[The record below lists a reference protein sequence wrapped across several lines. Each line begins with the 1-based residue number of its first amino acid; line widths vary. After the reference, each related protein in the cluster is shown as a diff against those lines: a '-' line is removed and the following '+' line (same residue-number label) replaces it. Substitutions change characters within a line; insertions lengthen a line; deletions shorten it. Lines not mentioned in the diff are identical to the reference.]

1 MGIDDLEKSRYERFL
16 DNTKA
21 ATNWVGEKGSD
32 LYDWHRSWDGKRNY
46 TGSTIP
52 YLYNIADKFGFVGTD
67 APAFDP
73 EKAGTGTKDGF
84 FNKKIPDMYKSY
96 DTQKDFADY
105 GVEMTP
111 EENPILDHSQ
121 RVMRTADDVAKS
133 GINTLSGWWDEGKD
147 LARLVPLSAL
157 EGAKHVYN
165 YGIDNPID
173 NAIRKKYPSWRAPLR
188 TEGLGEGYRWLKD
201 SAADLINFATVGAA
215 NLPSGERNEYSQS
228 AFKDYAPPIL
238 ENGYRDT
245 DLNNWDM
252 YQNWKTGSGWST
264 SDDARIDKKVK
275 SEMDKMNFDPS
286 EMMKE
291 WMETADESWWNTP
304 GKRQH
309 YFPQYMDAVKEGTK
323 YSLKNEFEFEENG
336 EKYADWAGDKYR
348 ENMLG
353 THNSYTLPSDL
364 DMDNKEALEWY
375 NANMSPFAGIDANFQ
390 MVNDTYLDELKAGK
404 NPSDIGEPNEFDYG
418 YMDSVSGPGLNESTK
433 VYEYSTPEAKA
444 AMESSQMMA
453 LEIAATFGI
462 TAPLKIQKIAQE
474 LAQGTKVGRIL
485 REVMPGTF
493 QWGNR
498 GKFGLPK
505 FSTIKPGG
513 WRTGN
518 TLKTT
523 LNAPAQLIDW
533 ARPKGAQFAGVL
545 MASDE
550 DKY

>member
-111 EENPILDHSQ
+111 EENPILDHTQ
-121 RVMRTADDVAKS
+121 RVMSMNQDIAKS
-133 GINTLSGWWDEGKD
+133 GINLVSGLWDEGKD
-147 LARLVPLSAL
+147 LARVVPLSVL
-157 EGAKHVYN
+157 EAAKWGYN
-165 YGIDNPID
+165 KTIDNPID
-173 NAIRKKYPSWRAPLR
+173 NAIRKKYPSWNDRAPLR

-201 SAADLINFATVGAA
+201 SAADTLNMAGF
-215 NLPSGERNEYSQS
+215 NLPSGDRETESMTSFQT
-228 AFKDYAPPIL
+228 YAPPVL

-252 YQNWKTGSGWST
+252 YQNWKKGSGWSFK
-264 SDDARIDKKVK
+264 DDEKIDKKVK

-309 YFPQYMDAVKEGTK
+309 YFPQYMDAIKEGTK
-323 YSLKNEFEFEENG
+323 YSLKNEFEFEETG

-353 THNSYTLPSDL
+353 THNSYTLPSDIGF
-364 DMDNKEALEWY
+364 DNKEALEWY
-375 NANMSPFAGIDANFQ
+375 NADMSPFVGIDANFQ
-390 MVNDTYLDELKAGK
+390 MVNDAYLDELKAGK

-418 YMDSVSGPGLNESTK
+418 FADSVSGPGLNESTK

-444 AMESSQMMA
+444 AMESNQMMA

-462 TAPLKIQKIAQE
+462 TAPMKIRKIAQE

-498 GKFGLPK
+498 SKFGLPK
-505 FSTIKPGG
+505 FAE
-513 WRTGN
+513 
-518 TLKTT
+518 KTADGKT
-523 LNAPAQLIDW
+523 NWSYYALNAPAKTIDW

>member
-1 MGIDDLEKSRYERFL
+1 MGIDDLEKSRYERYL

-21 ATNWVGEKGSD
+21 AANWVGKKAGN
-32 LYDWHRSWDGKRNY
+32 LYDWHRSWDGKRNQVN
-46 TGSTIP
+46 SSIP

-105 GVEMTP
+105 GIEMTP

-121 RVMRTADDVAKS
+121 RVMRTTEDVSRS

-147 LARLVPLSAL
+147 LARLVPLTL
-157 EGAKHVYN
+157 QEGAKHVYN

-173 NAIRKKYPSWRAPLR
+173 NAIRKKYPSWNNRAPLR
-188 TEGLGEGYRWLKD
+188 TEGMGEGYRWLKD
-201 SAADLINFATVGAA
+201 SAADTLNMVGF
-215 NLPSGERNEYSQS
+215 NIPSGERNTESMTSFQ
-228 AFKDYAPPIL
+228 DYAPPVL
-238 ENGYRDT
+238 KNGYRDT

-252 YQNWKTGSGWST
+252 YQNWKTGSGWSA

-275 SEMDKMNFDPS
+275 SEMDKMNFDPA
-286 EMMKE
+286 EMMQE
-291 WMETADESWWNTP
+291 WMEMADESWWNTP
-304 GKRQH
+304 GKREF
-309 YFPQYMDAVKEGTK
+309 YFPQYMDAVKEGIG
-323 YSLKNEFEFEENG
+323 SNLKNSIEFEETG

-348 ENMLG
+348 ANMLG
-353 THNSYTLPSDL
+353 THDSYTLPSDL
-364 DMDNKEALEWY
+364 GMDNKEALEFY
-375 NANMSPFAGIDANFQ
+375 NANMSPYEGVDANFQ
-390 MVNDTYLDELKAGK
+390 MVNDAYLDELKAGK
-404 NPSDIGEPNEFDYG
+404 NPSDIGEPNEFNYG

-433 VYEYSTPEAKA
+433 KMEYSTPEAKE
-444 AMESSQMMA
+444 AMESSQMLA
-453 LEIAATFGI
+453 IEIAATFGI

-474 LAQGTKVGRIL
+474 LAQGTKVGRVL
-485 REVMPGTF
+485 RELMPGTF

-505 FSTIKPGG
+505 FAE
-513 WRTGN
+513 
-518 TLKTT
+518 KTADGKT
-523 LNAPAQLIDW
+523 NWMYYALNSPAKTIDW
-533 ARPKGAQFAGVL
+533 ARPKGAQMGAVL